1 MEVAMHHLVIACV
14 LAFATVSGV
23 HAQNPLNDSVPDEE
37 VDQGY
42 LVCKTEKAMMELMK
56 SQPPATTVQNTE
68 VRNRLIKSGACLVT
82 PRGWVV
88 LEVQDPASNQP
99 EDHAAKALIRT
110 PSGIIQMWATPF
122 GE

>member
-1 MEVAMHHLVIACV
+1 MRHLAIACV
-14 LAFATVSGV
+14 LSFAVVTGIY
-23 HAQNPLNDSVPDEE
+23 AQSALSNSVPDEE

-42 LVCKTEKAMMELMK
+42 LVCKTEKAMLELMK
-56 SQPPATTVQNTE
+56 SQPPAATVQNMH
-68 VRNRLIKSGACLVT
+68 VQNRLIKSGACLVT

-88 LEVQDPASNQP
+88 LEVQDPVSNQP

-110 PSGIIQMWATPF
+110 PNGIIQMWATPF